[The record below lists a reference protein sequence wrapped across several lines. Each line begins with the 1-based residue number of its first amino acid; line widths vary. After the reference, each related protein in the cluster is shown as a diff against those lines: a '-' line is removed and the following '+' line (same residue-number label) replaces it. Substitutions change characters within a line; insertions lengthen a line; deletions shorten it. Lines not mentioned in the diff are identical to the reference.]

1 MNVSDSRDHNIDT
14 DDLVRLL
21 AGIQL
26 LAGLPQ
32 SELLHLAT
40 SLHIRRFSKDEILFR
55 EGDSGD
61 CFYILRTGRIEVV
74 KSLGQPGEA
83 VLAQRG
89 PGEFIGEMSL
99 LNRDGLRTAS
109 IRALEQVSL
118 WELSR
123 QDFDALL
130 HRQPLLAYE
139 MVRVLSERLTEAH
152 NNAVRD
158 LLEKNRQLTEAY
170 ESLQA
175 AQAQIIEK
183 ERLERELQVAYEIQM
198 SILPDRLPELPA
210 FNFGARLIPARS
222 VGGDFYG
229 FVPLDEGRLGVMIG
243 DVTDKGVPAAIIMAQ
258 VHAYIT
264 AEAERG
270 ETPRQVLLRVNRRLI
285 QKGDQGL
292 IVTVLYG
299 VLDCKARQF
308 TYARA
313 GHDLPILHTAGEHAV
328 QADHGIGQALGF
340 LEEPLLDERVIS
352 LTSGSSILLY
362 TDGITDQRE
371 DGGDFF
377 GVPRLLRTIEEYAA
391 LPAQEMCDRLLETV
405 RGFLSDAPQDDD
417 LTLLVIQADA
427 EG

>member
-1 MNVSDSRDHNIDT
+1 MNVSDRREHNVEID
-14 DDLVRLL
+14 DFIRLS
-21 AGIQL
+21 AGIPL

-32 SELLHLAT
+32 AELLHLAT

-74 KSLGQPGEA
+74 KSLGQTGEA
-83 VLAQRG
+83 VLAQRD

-109 IRALEQVSL
+109 VRALEPVSL

-123 QDFDALL
+123 KEFDALL

-139 MVRVLSERLTEAH
+139 MVRVLSARLTEAH

-158 LLEKNRQLTEAY
+158 LLAKNRQLTEAY

-175 AQAQIIEK
+175 AQAQLIEK

-198 SILPDRLPELPA
+198 SILPDRLPERPS

-229 FVPLDEGRLGVMIG
+229 FVPLEEDRLGVMIG

-292 IVTVLYG
+292 IVTALYG
-299 VLDCKARQF
+299 VLDCQARQF

-313 GHDLPILHTAGEHAV
+313 GHDLPIVQAVGEGSLL
-328 QADHGIGQALGF
+328 ADHGTGQALGF

-352 LTSGSSILLY
+352 LSPGSSILLY
-362 TDGITDQRE
+362 TDGITDQR
-371 DGGDFF
+371 DVRGDYF
-377 GVPRLLRTIEEYAA
+377 GAPRLLQTIDANA
-391 LPAQEMCDRLLETV
+391 GLTAQVMCDRLLETV
-405 RGFLSDAPQDDD
+405 QGFLSDEPQDDD
-417 LTLLVIQADA
+417 LTLLVIQADG

>member
-14 DDLVRLL
+14 DNSIRLL
-21 AGIQL
+21 AGVPL

-32 SELLHLAT
+32 AELLHLAT
-40 SLHIRRFSKDEILFR
+40 SLHLRRFSKDEILFR

-74 KSLGQPGEA
+74 KSLGQTGEA

-109 IRALEQVSL
+109 IRALEQVTL

-123 QDFDALL
+123 KEFDALL

-139 MVRVLSERLTEAH
+139 MVRVLSARLTSAH

-158 LLEKNRQLTEAY
+158 LMAKNRQLTEAY
-170 ESLQA
+170 ESLKA
-175 AQAQIIEK
+175 AQAQLIEK

-198 SILPDRLPELPA
+198 SILPDQLPELPG

-229 FVPLDEGRLGVMIG
+229 FVPLDEDRLGVMIG
-243 DVTDKGVPAAIIMAQ
+243 DVTDKGVPAAIFMAQ

-270 ETPRQVLLRVNRRLI
+270 GTPRQVLLRVNRRLI

-292 IVTVLYG
+292 IVTAIYG
-299 VLDCKARQF
+299 VLDYKTRQF
-308 TYARA
+308 TYVRA
-313 GHDLPILHTAGEHAV
+313 GHDLPIIHTVSEGALL
-328 QADHGIGQALGF
+328 ADHGTGQALGF

-352 LTSGSSILLY
+352 LSPGNSVLLY
-362 TDGITDQRE
+362 TDGITDQR
-371 DGGDFF
+371 DVGGDFF
-377 GVPRLLRTIEEYAA
+377 GVPRLLQAIDAQA
-391 LPAQEMCDRLLETV
+391 GLPAQVMCDRLLETV
-405 RGFLSDAPQDDD
+405 QGFLSDGPQDDD
-417 LTLLVIQADA
+417 LTLLVIQADG

>member
-1 MNVSDSRDHNIDT
+1 MNVSDSRDQNIDT
-14 DDLVRLL
+14 DELVRLL
-21 AGIQL
+21 AGVPL

-32 SELLHLAT
+32 AELLHLAT
-40 SLHIRRFSKDEILFR
+40 SLHIRRFSKDEVLFR

-61 CFYILRTGRIEVV
+61 CFYILRTGQVEVV
-74 KSLGQPGEA
+74 KSLGQTGEA

-89 PGEFIGEMSL
+89 PGDFIGEMSL

-109 IRALEQVSL
+109 IRALEEVSL

-130 HRQPLLAYE
+130 HRRPLLAYE
-139 MVRVLSERLTEAH
+139 MVRVLSARLTTAH

-158 LLEKNRQLTEAY
+158 LLAKNRQLTEAY
-170 ESLQA
+170 ESLKA
-175 AQAQIIEK
+175 AQAQLIEK

-198 SILPDRLPELPA
+198 SILPDKLPQLPG

-229 FVPLDEGRLGVMIG
+229 FVPLEDDRLGVMIG
-243 DVTDKGVPAAIIMAQ
+243 DVTDKGVPAAIFMAQ

-285 QKGDQGL
+285 QKGEQGL
-292 IVTVLYG
+292 IVTAIYG

-308 TYARA
+308 AYARA
-313 GHDLPILHTAGEHAV
+313 GHDLPIIHNVGEDAV
-328 QADHGIGQALGF
+328 LVDYGTGQALGF
-340 LEEPLLDERVIS
+340 LEEPLLDERVVS
-352 LTSGSSILLY
+352 LSPGSSLLLY

-371 DGGDFF
+371 VGGDFF
-377 GVPRLLRTIEEYAA
+377 GVPRLLQTIEANA
-391 LPAQEMCDRLLETV
+391 GLPAQVMCDRLLETV
-405 RGFLSDAPQDDD
+405 QGFLSDGPQDDD